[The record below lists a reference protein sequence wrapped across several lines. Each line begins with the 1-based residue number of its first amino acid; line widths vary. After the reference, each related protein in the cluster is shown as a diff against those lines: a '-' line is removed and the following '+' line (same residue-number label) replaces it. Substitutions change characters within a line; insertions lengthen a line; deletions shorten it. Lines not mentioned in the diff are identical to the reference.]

1 MKERKQK
8 NLNKIELLK
17 EFEGTLYHNLLCYSE
32 NYLMNKPKEKFV
44 KEWEETKEKIG
55 LVKEIMKDVQ
65 QNIQENIWY
74 LVRNEELDVLGS
86 FYTLNQAIAFAEKKK
101 KEYMQNYDSSKIW
114 VEIEGEAKEI
124 YVARGYEKKETE
136 EFEQLYNY
144 IKK

>member
-1 MKERKQK
+1 M
-8 NLNKIELLK
+8 NKIELLK

-32 NYLMNKPKEKFV
+32 NYLMNKPKEKFI
-44 KEWEETKEKIG
+44 KEWKETKEKIG

-65 QNIQENIWY
+65 RNIQENTWH

-136 EFEQLYNY
+136 EFE
-144 IKK
+144 